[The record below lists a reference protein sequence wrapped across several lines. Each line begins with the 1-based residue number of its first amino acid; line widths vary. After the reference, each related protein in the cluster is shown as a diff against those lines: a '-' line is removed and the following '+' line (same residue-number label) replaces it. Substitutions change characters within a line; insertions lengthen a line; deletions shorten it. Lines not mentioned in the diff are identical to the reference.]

1 MQLGGAS
8 GSGGGPEPAAFG
20 PPTELAAAEEE
31 ATFQR
36 EHDEDIAL
44 ASALHHTD
52 FEATEADDAAL
63 QRALLDSIITA
74 AQQEAGREPE
84 QPATEEQAG
93 GSLWD
98 YYL

>member
-8 GSGGGPEPAAFG
+8 GSGGGTEFG
-20 PPTELAAAEEE
+20 PPTELAAAEAE

-44 ASALHHTD
+44 ASALRFTD
-52 FEATEADDAAL
+52 FEATEADDGAL
-63 QRALLDSIITA
+63 QRALLDSVIAA

-84 QPATEEQAG
+84 QPTTEEQAG
-93 GSLWD
+93 GSLWVD
-98 YYL
+98 FF